1 MPQIK
6 TKNVPCKKKGCHI
19 YQAFIFGLQQ
29 IIKKCNSCFCDGRWS
44 LISDLQKGAQ
54 MLPHL
59 RPLWIS
65 FPYESPFSITYS
77 VAGNNTPYND
87 FTMKKNIN
95 TLWNKPAFV
104 NNYRIILQFENSV
117 K

>member
-1 MPQIK
+1 MKCLKSKLKCVMQE
-6 TKNVPCKKKGCHI
+6 KGLSYLSNFH
-19 YQAFIFGLQQ
+19 FWFWF
-29 IIKKCNSCFCDGRWS
+29 SCFCDGGWS

-77 VAGNNTPYND
+77 VAGNNTPYDD
-87 FTMKKNIN
+87 FTMKNI
-95 TLWNKPAFV
+95 
-104 NNYRIILQFENSV
+104 
-117 K
+117 